1 MGKIVAVVGVT
12 GAGKTTLVRAL
23 CRHADFKCGLEQHSD
38 RPFQHLFKNDPQFAL
53 ANQLDYLLLRAKQ
66 EQIFRNMPEVALVDG
81 GLDLDF
87 HGFTRLFYSRGFLSE
102 HEFQLCTDFYGFL
115 RSILPIPDMIIHL
128 IASHDEVSAR
138 LANRERINIATI
150 ADLDLLDFYLSEWLA
165 AIDQNKIFTVDAT
178 HDDMEYSK
186 TIPLILDKITSL
198 GINNT
203 LYYK

>member
-66 EQIFRNMPEVALVDG
+66 EQSFRNMSEVAIVDG

-87 HGFTRLFYSRGFLSE
+87 HGFTRLFHIRGFLTE
-102 HEFQLCTDFYGFL
+102 DEFQLCTDFYGFI
-115 RSILPIPDMIIHL
+115 RSILPIPDLIIHL
-128 IASHDEVSAR
+128 IARHDKVSAR
-138 LANRERINIATI
+138 LAERDRINIATM
-150 ADLDLLDFYLSEWLA
+150 ADLDLLDFYLREWLA
-165 AIDQNKIFTVDAT
+165 SINSSKILTVDGT

-198 GINNT
+198 RI
-203 LYYK
+203 K